1 MSILEKPALSSP
13 SHKLEERQALNCGTA
28 LRPLAKALIELAIQ
42 VLDQQQLDSEREEK
56 IA

>member
-13 SHKLEERQALNCGTA
+13 SHKLEGQAALNSATS

-42 VLDQQQLDSEREEK
+42 VLDEQRLDSEREEK

>member
-13 SHKLEERQALNCGTA
+13 CHKLEGQAALNCGTA
-28 LRPLAKALIELAIQ
+28 LRPLARALIELAIQ
-42 VLDQQQLDSEREEK
+42 VLDEQQLDSRGEEK